1 MKGTMSKEVIY
12 KKLFAIVKF
21 FTVSTAD
28 LHKLL
33 TSSILRVLSRTEI
46 FTMGHY
52 AANLRDI
59 EFCLFDLLERE
70 KILGTSIYKEL
81 DRQTVMGML
90 EEVKRLSENDLAESF
105 VEGDRIGV
113 DFDPATGDAKLP
125 ASFIKSYRA
134 YMDGDWWRIDAP
146 VELGGTVI
154 PASLRWAI
162 AEMVLGSNPSIHIYA
177 SGTSFAQVAYYLGTE
192 EQKRFAKFM
201 IDGQWGASMMLTEP
215 EAGSDVGAGRS
226 KAVKQSDGTWHITGT
241 KRFITSG
248 DSDLSENIMHFVL
261 ARREGGGPG
270 TKGLSLFMIPK
281 FMFDTETG
289 ALGKRN
295 GVYVTKVEHKMGL
308 NVSSTCEMNLG
319 ENEPAVGYLLGEVH
333 EGIAQMFKVIEF
345 ARMMVGTKAIATL
358 SAGYL
363 QALAYAKTRV
373 QGGDMKVMDNKS
385 SPRVT
390 IIHHPDVR
398 RSLMVQKA
406 YAEGMRALVLYT
418 ASIQDQVAMDRAD
431 GVDKEKLADLEA
443 LNDLLLPVVKGYG
456 SEKSWT
462 LLGTESL
469 QTFGGSGFTQDWP
482 LEQYVRDAKI
492 DTLYE
497 GTTAIQGLDF
507 FFRKIVKDGGRAIGL
522 LSKEIET
529 FAKSGGVHSLEKDA
543 LRKAFSDLNAII
555 AVLVGHAMESQEKP
569 EEIYMVGLN
578 TSRCLIAVGDV
589 ITAWLLLRQAD
600 IAAAKLPSA
609 DKDADFYTGKIAAA
623 KFFVHNVLPH
633 IAADRVIVE
642 ATDNS
647 IMEISEGAF

>member
-1 MKGTMSKEVIY
+1 
-12 KKLFAIVKF
+12 
-21 FTVSTAD
+21 
-28 LHKLL
+28 
-33 TSSILRVLSRTEI
+33 
-46 FTMGHY
+46 MGHY
-52 AANLRDI
+52 IANLRDI
-59 EFCLFDLLERE
+59 EFCLFDLLERDAV
-70 KILGTSIYKEL
+70 LGTSIYKDL
-81 DRQTVMGML
+81 DRETVMGML
-90 EEVKRLSENDLAESF
+90 EEVKRLSENDLAASF
-105 VEGDRIGV
+105 IEGDRLGV
-113 DFDPATGDAKLP
+113 DFNPATGDVKLP

-134 YMDGDWWRIDAP
+134 YMDGEWWRIDAP
-146 VELGGTVI
+146 TELGGTVI
-154 PASLRWAI
+154 PASVRWAI
-162 AEMVLGSNPSIHIYA
+162 AEMVLGSNPSVHIYA
-177 SGTSFAQVAYYLGTE
+177 SGTSFAQVAFYLGTD
-192 EQKRFAKFM
+192 EQKKIAKL
-201 IDGQWGASMMLTEP
+201 IVDRDWGASMMLTEP
-215 EAGSDVGAGRS
+215 EAGSDVGAGRA

-248 DSDLSENIMHFVL
+248 DSDLNENIIHYVL

-270 TKGLSLFMIPK
+270 TKGLSLFLIPK
-281 FMFDTETG
+281 FMFDFETG

-319 ENEPAVGYLLGEVH
+319 EKEPAVGYLLGEVH

-358 SAGYL
+358 SAGYQ

-373 QGGDMKVMDNKS
+373 QGGDMKAMNDKA

-398 RSLMVQKA
+398 RSLMVQKS
-406 YAEGMRALVLYT
+406 YSEGLRALVLYT
-418 ASIQDQVAMDRAD
+418 ASIQDAIAMARSSD
-431 GVDKEKLADLEA
+431 GDKSKLDDLES
-443 LNDLLLPVVKGYG
+443 LNDLLLPVVKGFG

-522 LSKEIET
+522 LAKEISAFT
-529 FAKSGGVHSLEKDA
+529 QSGGVLLEE
-543 LRKAFSDLNAII
+543 KAGLKKAVDNLNAII
-555 AVLVGHAMESQEKP
+555 GVLVGHAMNSQSDA
-569 EEIYMVGLN
+569 EEIYKVGLN
-578 TSRCLIAVGDV
+578 TSRCLMAVGDI
-589 ITAWLLLRQAD
+589 ITAWLLLRQAEISLLKMPKAEKD
-600 IAAAKLPSA
+600 SEFYAGKVASA
-609 DKDADFYTGKIAAA
+609 Q
-623 KFFVHNVLPH
+623 FFVKNYLPH
-633 IAADRVIVE
+633 IAADREIVE